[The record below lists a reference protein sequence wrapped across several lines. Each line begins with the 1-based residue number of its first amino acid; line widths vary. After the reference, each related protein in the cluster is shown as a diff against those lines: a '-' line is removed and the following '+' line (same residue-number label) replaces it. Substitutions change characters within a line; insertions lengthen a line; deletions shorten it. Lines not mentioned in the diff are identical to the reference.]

1 MTTTNHVNPP
11 VSTEER
17 PRRGWLA
24 KLVHHRK
31 AGVVG
36 AAILLVFVVLALGA
50 HWFAPYSTINASGA
64 VFAPPSGR
72 HWLGTNDGGIDM
84 VSLLIQGGRI
94 SMLVGFAAALVAAI
108 PGALVGILSGYFGGW
123 VDTVLMRI
131 TDFFLVIP
139 VIPVM
144 IAIAAVWGP
153 SLFHLIIAIGVLLW
167 TSTARVLRAQVKTLR
182 ERTFVRRTV
191 NLGASRTRVLYRHI
205 LPHVAPLLIAQT
217 VITMALA
224 IFYETA
230 LAFLGLGD
238 PTAVSWGTI
247 IEDGFL
253 RTAISTGA
261 WWAIVPPGV
270 CVALVVISAYLVG
283 QSIEEAL
290 NPRLRVANV
299 SPRSWKIR
307 PLVGRGKDAL

>member
-1 MTTTNHVNPP
+1 MEP
-11 VSTEER
+11 VDVTSDTQNSVR
-17 PRRGWLA
+17 PSVRWWQKIL
-24 KLVHHRK
+24 HHRR
-31 AGVVG
+31 AGVIGV
-36 AAILLVFVVLALGA
+36 IVLLIFVVLALGA
-50 HWFAPYSTINASGA
+50 HWFAPYSTTNASGG
-64 VFAPPSGR
+64 VFAPPSMH

-94 SMLVGFAAALVAAI
+94 SMLVGFAAALVAAV
-108 PGALVGILSGYFGGW
+108 PGALVGILSGYFGGA

-144 IAIAAVWGP
+144 IVIAAVWGP

-191 NLGASRTRVLYRHI
+191 NLGASRTRVLMRHI

-283 QSIEEAL
+283 QSIEEEL
-290 NPRLRVANV
+290 NPRLRVANL
-299 SPRSWKIR
+299 SPRSWTLR
-307 PLVGRGKDAL
+307 PLVGRGSEAL

>member
-1 MTTTNHVNPP
+1 M
-11 VSTEER
+11 ST
-17 PRRGWLA
+17 PRNWRRIA
-24 KLVHHRK
+24 RK
-31 AGVVG
+31 YRSGVIG
-36 AAILLVFVVLALGA
+36 GSILLVFVVLALGA
-50 HWFAPYSTINASGA
+50 PWFAPYSTSAASGA
-64 VFAPPSGR
+64 VFAPPSWH

-108 PGALVGILSGYFGGW
+108 PGAFVGVVSGYFGGAI
-123 VDTVLMRI
+123 DTILMRI

-139 VIPVM
+139 VVPVM
-144 IAIAAVWGP
+144 IVIAAVWGP
-153 SLFHLIIAIGVLLW
+153 SLLHLIIAIGVLLW
-167 TSTARVLRAQVKTLR
+167 TTTARVLRAQVKTIR
-182 ERTFVRRTV
+182 ERTFVRRSV
-191 NLGASRTRVLYRHI
+191 NLGASRTRVLTRHV

-247 IEDGFL
+247 IEDAFL

-261 WWAIVPPGV
+261 WWAIIPPGV
-270 CVALVVISAYLVG
+270 CVALVVIGAYLLG

-290 NPRLRVANV
+290 NPRLRVANI
-299 SPRSWKIR
+299 SPRSWKFR
-307 PLVGRGKDAL
+307 PLVGRGADAL

>member
-1 MTTTNHVNPP
+1 MSALDTATVD
-11 VSTEER
+11 EEQGA
-17 PRRGWLA
+17 PRSRLITLLA
-24 KLVHHRK
+24 KHRAGLV
-31 AGVVG
+31 GG
-36 AAILLVFVVLALGA
+36 LILLVFVILAVGA
-50 HWFAPYSTINASGA
+50 PLFAPFSTTNASGG
-64 VFAPPSGR
+64 VFAPPSAR

-84 VSLLIQGGRI
+84 LSLLIQGGRI

-108 PGALVGILSGYFGGW
+108 PGALVGILSGYFGGA

-131 TDFFLVIP
+131 TDFFLVVP

-144 IAIAAVWGP
+144 IVIAAVWGP
-153 SLFHLIIAIGVLLW
+153 SLLHLIIAIGVLLW

-182 ERTFVRRTV
+182 QRTFVRRAV
-191 NLGASRTRVLYRHI
+191 NLGASRTRVMTRHI

-217 VITMALA
+217 VVTMALA

-247 IEDGFL
+247 IEDAFL

-261 WWAIVPPGV
+261 WWAIVPPGL

-283 QSIEEAL
+283 QSIEEGL
-290 NPRLRVANV
+290 NPRLRVANIA
-299 SPRSWKIR
+299 PRSWRVR
-307 PLVGRGKDAL
+307 PLVGRGSDAL

>member
-1 MTTTNHVNPP
+1 MSELDTASV
-11 VSTEER
+11 TEEQR
-17 PRRGWLA
+17 SQRSGLGTL
-24 KLVHHRK
+24 LVKHR
-31 AGVVG
+31 AGLIG
-36 AAILLVFVVLALGA
+36 GLILLVFVILAVGA
-50 HWFAPYSTINASGA
+50 PLFAPFSTTTASGG
-64 VFAPPSGR
+64 VFAPPSAR

-84 VSLLIQGGRI
+84 LSLLIQGGRI

-108 PGALVGILSGYFGGW
+108 PGALVGILSGYFGGA

-144 IAIAAVWGP
+144 IVIAAVWGP
-153 SLFHLIIAIGVLLW
+153 SLLHLIIAIGVLLW

-182 ERTFVRRTV
+182 QRTFVRRAV
-191 NLGASRTRVLYRHI
+191 NLGASRTRVMTRHI

-217 VITMALA
+217 VVTMALA

-247 IEDGFL
+247 IEDAFL

-261 WWAIVPPGV
+261 WWAIVPPGL

-283 QSIEEAL
+283 QSIEEGL
-290 NPRLRVANV
+290 NPRLRVANIA
-299 SPRSWKIR
+299 PRSWRVR
-307 PLVGRGKDAL
+307 PLVGRGTEAL

>member
-1 MTTTNHVNPP
+1 MESPDVTTD
-11 VSTEER
+11 STSNER
-17 PRRGWLA
+17 PAQRWWQKVL
-24 KLVHHRK
+24 HHRL
-31 AGVVG
+31 AGVIG
-36 AAILLVFVVLALGA
+36 ALVLLIFVVLALGA
-50 HWFAPYSTINASGA
+50 HWFAPYSTTNASGA
-64 VFAPPSGR
+64 VFEPPSGR
-72 HWLGTNDGGIDM
+72 HWLGTSDGGIDM

-94 SMLVGFAAALVAAI
+94 SMLVGFSAALVAAI
-108 PGALVGILSGYFGGW
+108 PGALVGILSGYFGGAI
-123 VDTVLMRI
+123 DTILMRI

-144 IAIAAVWGP
+144 IVIAAVWGP

-167 TSTARVLRAQVKTLR
+167 TTTARVLRAQVKTLR

-191 NLGASRTRVLYRHI
+191 NLGASRTRVLFRHI

-230 LAFLGLGD
+230 LAFIGLGD
-238 PTAVSWGTI
+238 PTAISWGTI

-290 NPRLRVANV
+290 NPRLRVANL
-299 SPRSWKIR
+299 SPRSWTVR
-307 PLVGRGKDAL
+307 PLVGRGREAL

>member
-1 MTTTNHVNPP
+1 MESPDVTND
-11 VSTEER
+11 T
-17 PRRGWLA
+17 PRQEPATPRWWQKILR
-24 KLVHHRK
+24 HRL
-31 AGVVG
+31 AGVIG
-36 AAILLVFVVLALGA
+36 AVVLLIFVVLALGA
-50 HWFAPYSTINASGA
+50 HWFAPYSTTNASGG

-72 HWLGTNDGGIDM
+72 HWLGTSDGGIDM

-94 SMLVGFAAALVAAI
+94 SMLVGFSAALVAAI
-108 PGALVGILSGYFGGW
+108 PGALVGILSGYFGGA
-123 VDTVLMRI
+123 VDTILMRI

-144 IAIAAVWGP
+144 IVIAAVWGP

-167 TSTARVLRAQVKTLR
+167 TTTARVLRAQVKTLR

-191 NLGASRTRVLYRHI
+191 NLGASRTRVLFRHI

-230 LAFLGLGD
+230 LAFIGLGD
-238 PTAVSWGTI
+238 PTAISWGTI
-247 IEDGFL
+247 IEDAFL

-290 NPRLRVANV
+290 NPRLRVANL
-299 SPRSWKIR
+299 SPRSWALR
-307 PLVGRGKDAL
+307 PLVGRGREAL

>member
-1 MTTTNHVNPP
+1 
-11 VSTEER
+11 VSELDTASVTEEQR
-17 PRRGWLA
+17 SQRSGLGTL
-24 KLVHHRK
+24 LVKHR
-31 AGVVG
+31 AGLIG
-36 AAILLVFVVLALGA
+36 GLILLVFVILAVGA
-50 HWFAPYSTINASGA
+50 PLFAPFSTTTASGG
-64 VFAPPSGR
+64 VFAPPSAR

-84 VSLLIQGGRI
+84 LSLLIQGGRI

-108 PGALVGILSGYFGGW
+108 PGALVGILSGYFGGA

-144 IAIAAVWGP
+144 IVIAAVWGP
-153 SLFHLIIAIGVLLW
+153 SLLHLIIAIGVLLW

-182 ERTFVRRTV
+182 QRTFVRRAV
-191 NLGASRTRVLYRHI
+191 NLGASRTRVMTRHI

-217 VITMALA
+217 VVTMALA

-247 IEDGFL
+247 IEDAFL

-261 WWAIVPPGV
+261 WWAIVPPGL

-283 QSIEEAL
+283 QSIEEGL
-290 NPRLRVANV
+290 NPRLRVANIA
-299 SPRSWKIR
+299 PRSWRVR
-307 PLVGRGKDAL
+307 PLVGRGTEAL